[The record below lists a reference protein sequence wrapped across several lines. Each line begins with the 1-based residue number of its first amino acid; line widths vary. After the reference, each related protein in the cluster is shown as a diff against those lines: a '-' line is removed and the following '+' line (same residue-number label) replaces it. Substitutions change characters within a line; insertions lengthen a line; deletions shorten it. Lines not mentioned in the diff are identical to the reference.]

1 MGENATSPI
10 PYGINVNPFILEK
23 GDVIEIILNN
33 ADTGKHP
40 FHLHGHNFQV
50 VSRSDEMAG
59 PFVQEANDTLPAIPM
74 MRDVILVRPLGN
86 LRIRFVADNPGVWL
100 FHCHIEW

>member
-1 MGENATSPI
+1 
-10 PYGINVNPFILEK
+10 V
-23 GDVIEIILNN
+23 LNN

-50 VSRSDEMAG
+50 VSRSDENAG
-59 PFVQEANDTLPAIPM
+59 AFVAEANDTLPAIPM

-86 LRIRFVADNPGVWL
+86 LRIRFVADNPGIWL